1 MRAHLTLIALT
12 LLACGGPPPPDPAA
26 RYPSARYIVAEGH
39 GATPGAAA
47 QDARARVA
55 AAVRSRLKATLE
67 VRITEGGADAQ
78 EHIVTEVDFARAELI
93 EVHPLDCAE
102 GECRAL
108 GVLSRGE
115 AVDALIADYE
125 RLAPRFREAAGAA
138 TARAPDDLAGF
149 TADLRTAEASW
160 EQLRPLAWQ
169 IEVVGRGAWP
179 PGARDLA
186 TRRALEADRAR
197 RLSALTLAV
206 TPPGLDPAL
215 DERVQTSLV
224 GALVALGFN
233 AVPAAAC
240 GPAWHARPNAA
251 VGCDRS
257 ALGPR
262 CRLALSVDVGPCD
275 APRVATIEFSE
286 ARLVAIH
293 PRAEKDARAALAAR
307 LPPEA
312 FTDTLRVG
320 LRPALPLP

>member
-1 MRAHLTLIALT
+1 MRPLLALALVALT
-12 LLACGGPPPPDPAA
+12 GCGGPPPPDPAA

-67 VRITEGGADAQ
+67 VRITEGGADAH

-93 EVHPLDCAE
+93 ELTDGVCED

-115 AVDALIADYE
+115 AVDALVADYE
-125 RLAPRFREAAGAA
+125 RLAPRFREAAAAA
-138 TARAPDDLAGF
+138 TARSVDDLGGF
-149 TADLRTAEASW
+149 TADLRAAEASW

-179 PGARDLA
+179 PGAHDLA
-186 TRRALEADRAR
+186 TRRGLEAERAR

-224 GALVALGFN
+224 GALTGLGFN
-233 AVPAAAC
+233 AVPASTC
-240 GPAWHARPNAA
+240 GPAWHARPTAS

-286 ARLVAIH
+286 ARLVAVH
-293 PRAEKDARAALAAR
+293 PRAEKDARAALATR

-312 FTDTLRVG
+312 FRDTLRVG